1 MYLQE
6 GTSLQGNGQQSI
18 HLYIAQLA
26 RNEDILGIHLCGSH
40 NLYNVCIMDG
50 KVGIFFCPLEVLIY
64 LGQLAKPIHSN
75 IHQDKIRFL

>member
-6 GTSLQGNGQQSI
+6 VTSLQGNGQQSI

-26 RNEDILGIHLCGSH
+26 RNEDTLGTRLYGSH
-40 NLYNVCIMDG
+40 ILYNVCIMDG
-50 KVGIFFCPLEVLIY
+50 KVGIFFCPLKVLIY
-64 LGQLAKPIHSN
+64 FGQLAKPIHSN